1 MSNIIWKEKNSDSIQ
16 GLLICKLP
24 SISKPKLRV
33 ETITIDGKDG
43 EIINELGYESYDKEI
58 EIGLTRNFDLNEM
71 INYFNGDGRLILSN
85 ESDKYYIAK
94 IIEKIDYDALLNF
107 KTAKVKYR
115 CQPYKYQLNEFVIE
129 EEITTQESILVTN
142 EGYLQSKPLIT
153 IKGIGSVGIYVND
166 IQIFT
171 YNFGD
176 TTSEVIIDSENQEAY
191 FENELKNRNML
202 GEFPIL
208 QSGVN
213 KISWIG
219 NLQKIT
225 IEPKSRWL

>member
-58 EIGLTRNFDLNEM
+58 EIGLTRNFDLNEV

-129 EEITTQESILVTN
+129 EEITTQEFILVTN

-153 IKGIGSVGIYVND
+153 IKGIGSVGIYVNN